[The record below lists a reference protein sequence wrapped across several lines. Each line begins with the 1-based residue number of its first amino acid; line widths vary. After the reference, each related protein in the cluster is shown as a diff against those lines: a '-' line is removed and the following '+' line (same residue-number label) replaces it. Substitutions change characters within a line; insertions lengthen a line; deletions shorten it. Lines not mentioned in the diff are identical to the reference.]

1 MTRFQGFGLRWFGAA
16 LACLLVQPCL
26 AQDTGGSATLIVE
39 VPEDAKVEVN
49 GYLTRAS
56 GTHREFAP
64 VGLEP
69 GYHYDYRIRAEVVR
83 EGRTL
88 EQVRTARLAVGETV
102 RVVFPPFD
110 AASHVKSKDATS
122 TPKGPPIKSKVQEP
136 PIEPKVQGPAIEPKP
151 KGPAIE
157 PEPKKS
163 TSAQSQVP
171 LTSPGAATPP
181 ATAKKPPEPN
191 PAAAKTPEG
200 KPPEKK
206 PTDTPPP
213 EKKPS
218 EPASQPKETS
228 KTGPPSPPRPPH
240 KQPPVEKYLL
250 NGNLAEGERAMAARL
265 KENTRDDEARF
276 SLGGVQFLR
285 AVERL
290 LQSLYYYGLRSPSEG
305 PLGAELPLLRVP
317 VAANPTPK
325 PLSYLQARE
334 ILKAFLDDLAK
345 AEATLAPIRDE
356 QVNLPIHVLRIQL
369 DVRGDGDLAKTES
382 LWQIYARLAG
392 QPALS
397 EADARELV
405 VCFDRGDAYW
415 LRGYCHLLM
424 ALGEM
429 VLAYD
434 EQEFFERT
442 AFLLFPNVV
451 PSSRS
456 LVVVPSNRSLVS
468 EPSENS
474 RGVEAMVDLVAVA
487 HLARFTVYE
496 PERMGRALEHL
507 QTAVAM
513 SRASWQAILAET
525 DDDCEWIPNPDQ
537 HGAIPGVEVTRPMVD
552 AWGRF
557 LNEAEALLAGK
568 KLAPYWRRLP
578 AVKPAEGPDAG
589 PGEESGIKRPAASPR
604 PADQRGVNL
613 NWLFTQPQPFDLI
626 LWVQGSGVAPYLDK
640 GAVVDPQVW
649 RQIGEAFGGDFLLF
663 ALWFN

>member
-16 LACLLVQPCL
+16 FACLLVQPCL
-26 AQDTGGSATLIVE
+26 AQDTGGGATLIVE
-39 VPEDAKVEVN
+39 VPEDAKVEIN
-49 GYLTRAS
+49 GYLTRAT
-56 GTHREFAP
+56 GARREFSP

-69 GYHYDYRIRAEVVR
+69 GYHYDYRVRAEVVR

-88 EQVRTARLAVGETV
+88 EQVRTVRLAVGETV
-102 RVVFPPFD
+102 RVVFAPFD
-110 AASHVKSKDATS
+110 AASEVKPKEATPL
-122 TPKGPPIKSKVQEP
+122 PKGPPIKSKA
-136 PIEPKVQGPAIEPKP
+136 QGPAIEPKP
-151 KGPAIE
+151 TGPAIE

-171 LTSPGAATPP
+171 LTSPGAA
-181 ATAKKPPEPN
+181 
-191 PAAAKTPEG
+191 

-206 PTDTPPP
+206 PTETPSP
-213 EKKPS
+213 EKKS
-218 EPASQPKETS
+218 AEPAPQPKEPS
-228 KTGPPSPPRPPH
+228 KAGPPSPPRSPH

-250 NGNLAEGERAMAARL
+250 TGNLAEGERAMAARL
-265 KENTRDDEARF
+265 KENTRDDESRF

-305 PLGAELPLLRVP
+305 PLGAELRLLRVP
-317 VAANPTPK
+317 IPANPAPK

-334 ILKAFLDDLAK
+334 ILKTFRDDLAK
-345 AEATLAPIRDE
+345 AEATLTPIRDE
-356 QVNLPIHVLRIQL
+356 QVNLPIHVGQIRL
-369 DVRGDGDLAKTES
+369 DVRGDGNVAQMQS

-405 VCFDRGDAYW
+405 VCFDLGDAYW

-424 ALGEM
+424 GLGEM

-451 PSSRS
+451 PSSKA
-456 LVVVPSNRSLVS
+456 LVS
-468 EPSENS
+468 DPWELS
-474 RGVEAMVDLVAVA
+474 RGFEGLVDLVAVA
-487 HLARFTVYE
+487 HLAHFTVYE

-507 QTAVAM
+507 QTTIAM
-513 SRASWQAILAET
+513 SRASWQAIVAET

-537 HGAIPGVEVTRPMVD
+537 HGAIPGVEVTRPMVE

-578 AVKPAEGPDAG
+578 AAKPAEGPDAG
-589 PGEESGIKRPAASPR
+589 PGEEPGLKRPAPGPR
-604 PADQRGVNL
+604 PAAERGVNL
-613 NWLFTQPQPFDLI
+613 NRLFTQPQPFDLI

-640 GAVVDPQVW
+640 GAIVDAQVW
-649 RQIGEAFGGDFLLF
+649 RQIREAFSGDFLLF

>member
-16 LACLLVQPCL
+16 FACLLVQPCL

-39 VPEDAKVEVN
+39 VPEDAKVEIN
-49 GYLTRAS
+49 GYLTRVTGS
-56 GTHREFAP
+56 RREFTP

-69 GYHYDYRIRAEVVR
+69 GYHYDYRVRAEVVR

-88 EQVRTARLAVGETV
+88 QQVRTVRLAVGETV
-102 RVVFPPFD
+102 RVVFPSFD
-110 AASHVKSKDATS
+110 AASEVKPKEP
-122 TPKGPPIKSKVQEP
+122 TPP
-136 PIEPKVQGPAIEPKP
+136 P

-157 PEPKKS
+157 PGPKKS

-171 LTSPGAATPP
+171 LMSPGAVTPP
-181 ATAKKPPEPN
+181 ATAKTPPEPK
-191 PAAAKTPEG
+191 PAAAKTPEA

-206 PTDTPPP
+206 PTETPSL
-213 EKKPS
+213 EKKPA
-218 EPASQPKETS
+218 EPVPQPKETS
-228 KTGPPSPPRPPH
+228 KPGPPSPPRPPH
-240 KQPPVEKYLL
+240 KEPPVEKYLL
-250 NGNLAEGERAMAARL
+250 KGNLAEAERAMAARL

-305 PLGAELPLLRVP
+305 PLRAELPLLRVP
-317 VAANPTPK
+317 IPANPTPK

-356 QVNLPIHVLRIQL
+356 QFNLPIRVLRIQL
-369 DVRGDGDLAKTES
+369 DVRGDGNAAQMQS

-397 EADARELV
+397 EADARDLV
-405 VCFDRGDAYW
+405 VCFDLGDAYW

-451 PSSRS
+451 PSSKA
-456 LVVVPSNRSLVS
+456 LVS
-468 EPSENS
+468 EPWEIG
-474 RGVEAMVDLVAVA
+474 RGLEGIVDLVAVA

-507 QTAVAM
+507 QTTIAM

-578 AVKPAEGPDAG
+578 AAKPAEGPDAG
-589 PGEESGIKRPAASPR
+589 PGEESGIKRPAPGPR

-613 NWLFTQPQPFDLI
+613 NRLFTQPQPFDLI

-649 RQIGEAFGGDFLLF
+649 RQIGEAFGGDFLVF